1 MTKIRLVIVDKR
13 EVVRQGLAR
22 LLKAESNFE
31 VVSTADTAWDA
42 VKKYGKHQP
51 DVIFINSS
59 LSECGGTEA
68 ISYIHERLPRANII
82 VTTDYETNDD
92 LIAIARAGVRAYLCS
107 DIRADSLIKA
117 ITLVAEG
124 KFVASPH
131 MSARL
136 LEMFS
141 SFRGHGGAASLGGI
155 PLLTRRE
162 KTVLDL
168 VRQGLTNREIAAAS
182 FISENTVKVHLR
194 NIMEKLHAHTRQEAV
209 ALLTEKGLLPKVI
222 QAGTKQV

>member
-1 MTKIRLVIVDKR
+1 VVKIRLVIVDKR

-22 LLKAESNFE
+22 LLEAEPNFE
-31 VVSTADTAWDA
+31 VVNTADTAWDI
-42 VKKYGKHQP
+42 VERWGEHQP
-51 DVIFINSS
+51 DVIFISSS

-68 ISYIHERLPRANII
+68 ISYVHERLPRANII
-82 VTTDYETNDD
+82 VTTDCDTNED
-92 LIAIARAGVRAYLCS
+92 LITIAGAGVRAYLCS
-107 DIRADSLIKA
+107 EIRADSLIKA

-124 KFVASPH
+124 KFVASPQ

-136 LEMFS
+136 LAMFD
-141 SFRGHGGAASLGGI
+141 SFRGRGGAASLEGI

-162 KTVLDL
+162 KAVLDL
-168 VRQGLTNREIAAAS
+168 VRQGLTNREIAAAL

-209 ALLTEKGLLPKVI
+209 ALLTADDLLSKVT
-222 QAGTKQV
+222 QAGIKQV